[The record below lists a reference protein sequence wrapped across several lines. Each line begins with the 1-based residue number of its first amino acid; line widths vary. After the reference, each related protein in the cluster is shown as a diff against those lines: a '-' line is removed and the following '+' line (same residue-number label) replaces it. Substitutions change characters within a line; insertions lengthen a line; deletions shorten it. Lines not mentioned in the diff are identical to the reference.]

1 MRVTPLGLPALA
13 LALALGCGG
22 KAMDDGA
29 AIALGPEP
37 QGSYPP
43 ESAYH
48 RPGQPCTACHKKDG
62 AAATELAL
70 AGTVFWGPT
79 GARPAENV
87 YVRILDASASRH
99 CFVTNCAGNF
109 FARPNELASL
119 VFPLLVSIERAKD
132 PGRDEATLIT
142 RRMGSHIGRAS
153 SCATCHALGAANEAS
168 AGQVHLF
175 ASEDE
180 ANAMGPAASA
190 CPAPT
195 APTVTKCPE
204 DRL

>member
-1 MRVTPLGLPALA
+1 MRVIHLGLTA

-22 KAMDDGA
+22 KAIDDSA

-37 QGSYPP
+37 QGGYPP

-62 AAATELAL
+62 VAATELAL
-70 AGTVFWGPT
+70 AGTIFWGPT
-79 GARPAENV
+79 SARPAENV
-87 YVRILDASASRH
+87 YVRIVDATKVQH

-109 FARPNELASL
+109 FARSSDLDSL

-153 SCATCHALGAANEAS
+153 SCATCHAIGAANEAS

-175 ASEDE
+175 DSDDD
-180 ANAMGPAASA
+180 ANARAPAATA
-190 CPAPT
+190 CPAPAT
-195 APTVTKCPE
+195 ATIMQCPE